1 MMQRTL
7 FLIGA
12 MLFVL
17 VTPLVT
23 HAADLNQVVAEKSQ
37 LSFVFKEMNV
47 PVEGRFK
54 KFDAQVSLDPAKPES
69 GKARIEVD
77 LASVDAGSSDA
88 NDAVKDK
95 PWFNT
100 AAFPKALFVASNIK
114 SLGGGRYEARGPL
127 TIKGVGRDTAATF
140 TIRSDAA
147 GTWIEGGFIL
157 PRLQFK
163 IGEGEW
169 SDTDTVADAV
179 QVKFKLLLVT
189 KK

>member
-1 MMQRTL
+1 MMHRTL
-7 FLIGA
+7 L
-12 MLFVL
+12 
-17 VTPLVT
+17 PLCALLLSLTVQ
-23 HAADLNQVVAEKSQ
+23 AADLNQVVAERSQ
-37 LSFVFKEMNV
+37 LTFVFKEMNV

-54 KFDAQVSLDPAKPES
+54 KFDAQVSLDAAKPEA

-88 NDAVKDK
+88 NDTVKDK

-100 AAFPKALFVASNIK
+100 AAFPKASFVAGSIK
-114 SLGGGRYEARGPL
+114 SLGGGRYEVRGPL
-127 TIKGVGRDTAATF
+127 TIKGIGRDTTATF
-140 TIRSDAA
+140 TLRSDAS

-169 SDTDTVADAV
+169 ADTDTVADAV